1 MGDEKS
7 PFRKV
12 SEINT
17 KLIKMKEIY
26 TKKKSTDEKKIK
38 DMTKEEQVKF
48 TQAKEQFFKKELA
61 SKKEAFT
68 KKCRKE
74 KETITKKGLAE
85 EAYQERKTKKMCMK
99 TRVASELNNKRT
111 IQYYDFGIKKL
122 KANCK
127 QADAMY
133 QQDRVEFVDSVCK
146 AIRNDIKGAVG
157 KWMNENY
164 KIDIGV
170 KEIKPIVAEEKK
182 AAGNPKA

>member
-1 MGDEKS
+1 MG
-7 PFRKV
+7 
-12 SEINT
+12 
-17 KLIKMKEIY
+17 Y

-48 TQAKEQFFKKELA
+48 TQAKEQFFKKEKQSKMELA
-61 SKKEAFT
+61 GKKTVFT

-74 KETITKKGLAE
+74 KESITKKGLAE

-111 IQYYDFGIKKL
+111 IQYYSFGIKKL

-133 QQDRVEFVDSVCK
+133 QEDRAEFVDSVCK
-146 AIRNDIKGAVG
+146 AIRDDIKGAVG

-170 KEIKPIVAEEKK
+170 KEIAPVAKK
-182 AAGNPKA
+182 AVKH

>member
-1 MGDEKS
+1 MG
-7 PFRKV
+7 
-12 SEINT
+12 
-17 KLIKMKEIY
+17 Y

-48 TQAKEQFFKKELA
+48 TQAKEKFFKKEKSSKKELA
-61 SKKEAFT
+61 AKKEAFT

-74 KETITKKGLAE
+74 KESITKKGLAE

-133 QQDRVEFVDSVCK
+133 QQDRVEFVNSVCK

>member
-1 MGDEKS
+1 MGS
-7 PFRKV
+7 
-12 SEINT
+12 
-17 KLIKMKEIY
+17 
-26 TKKKSTDEKKIK
+26 
-38 DMTKEEQVKF
+38 
-48 TQAKEQFFKKELA
+48 KKELA
-61 SKKEAFT
+61 AKKEAFT

-74 KETITKKGLAE
+74 KESITKKGLAE

-133 QQDRVEFVDSVCK
+133 QEDCSEFVDSVCK
-146 AIRNDIKGAVG
+146 AIRQDIKGAVG
-157 KWMNENY
+157 KWMSDNY

-170 KEIKPIVAEEKK
+170 KKIEKEE
-182 AAGNPKA
+182 AAAKH